1 MDFWQRLLRLEEL
14 VTTYYSFKKVWDYA
28 VCVLTKNYTIKNH
41 RTLIWIL
48 GAFMLMLSPV
58 KGQYFEFV
66 QITDNAYD
74 QKLPAIDGDY
84 IVYEDYRNGSNS
96 DIYLYNRLKHT
107 EIPLASDP
115 GVSSIQPD
123 ISGNIVVW
131 ADNRDGDYQIYWY
144 DINSPE
150 TDPRVI
156 SLQGSC
162 TQPSVHGDRMVLS
175 LYKYSIQQENSYGI
189 KIG

>member
-1 MDFWQRLLRLEEL
+1 M
-14 VTTYYSFKKVWDYA
+14 
-28 VCVLTKNYTIKNH
+28 KNH

-96 DIYLYNRLKHT
+96 DIYLYNRLNHT

-123 ISGNIVVW
+123 ISGNIVFGPTIEMGTIGFIGMISIVPK
-131 ADNRDGDYQIYWY
+131 QI
-144 DINSPE
+144 PE
-150 TDPRVI
+150 
-156 SLQGSC
+156 
-162 TQPSVHGDRMVLS
+162 
-175 LYKYSIQQENSYGI
+175 
-189 KIG
+189 